1 MTGGDARSRHR
12 KLNQSSAGQKN
23 ALLCITCQNKKRKKK
38 KKKNKKNKIN
48 IRDQFLQIEDAM
60 YWARVLA
67 WPKDEM
73 VDRGVSDKHCCLLG
87 QIS

>member
-1 MTGGDARSRHR
+1 METHG
-12 KLNQSSAGQKN
+12 AGIESLTSPLQDKKMHSFV
-23 ALLCITCQNKKRKKK
+23 LLVKIKKEKKK

-73 VDRGVSDKHCCLLG
+73 VDRGVSDKHCCLLT
-87 QIS
+87 